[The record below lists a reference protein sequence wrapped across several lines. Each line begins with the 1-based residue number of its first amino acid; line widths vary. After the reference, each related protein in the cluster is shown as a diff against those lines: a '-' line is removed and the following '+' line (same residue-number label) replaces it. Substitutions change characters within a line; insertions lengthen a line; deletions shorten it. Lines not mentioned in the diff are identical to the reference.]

1 MDMKKIIRLTESD
14 LNRITKKIIS
24 EESDNNYNYYSNQ
37 VENIREEIKDVWVKI
52 SRMIKSIDDDQTLS
66 SEEKN
71 EFKSDIK
78 KFIKPLSLL
87 TKEHDTNRF

>member
-1 MDMKKIIRLTESD
+1 MKKIIRLTESD

-24 EESDNNYNYYSNQ
+24 EESDSNYYSNQ
-37 VENIREEIKDVWVKI
+37 VENIREELKDVWVKI
-52 SRMIKSIDDDQTLS
+52 SRMIKLIDNDDSLS

-71 EFKSDIK
+71 EFKSDIN
-78 KFIKPLSLL
+78 KFIRPLSLL